1 MMYLSSRMSFE
12 DLTSL
17 LDDVS
22 EVLIIG
28 DKQFDEFE
36 KNWMETVLVS
46 GWSIDEFE
54 SEIDRRWTLSSSRKT
69 MKQLSP
75 NN

>member
-1 MMYLSSRMSFE
+1 MSFE

-22 EVLIIG
+22 ESL
-28 DKQFDEFE
+28 DSEETSFDDFE
-36 KNWMETVLVS
+36 RCWMETVVIS
-46 GWSIDEFE
+46 GWSIYEFE
-54 SEIDRRWTLSSSRKT
+54 EEIDRRWTITSSRRT
-69 MKQLSP
+69 FKQLSP